1 MRHAFC
7 AEQITNNIMDKKIT
21 RHLSKD
27 PVLESLI
34 GRYPPPAFRK
44 STGLYPDLLRSIVG
58 QQLSGKAAETIH
70 SRFLNL
76 FDDRIPNAN
85 KILAMDMETLRS
97 VGLSRQKASYLQ
109 NVSTFFIKEK
119 IEHSDLHDMDDEA
132 IIALLTQVKGV
143 GRWTVEMILMFSL
156 NRPDVLPLDDL
167 GIRNGMIAQYGLT
180 ETGRALKQ
188 RMVEVA
194 EPWRPYRTYACW
206 YMWRS
211 LE

>member
-1 MRHAFC
+1 
-7 AEQITNNIMDKKIT
+7 MDKKIA

-27 PVLESLI
+27 PILKTLI
-34 GRYPPPAFRK
+34 ENRPVPTFRK
-44 STGLYPDLLRSIVG
+44 SVGLYPDLLRSIVG

-70 SRFLNL
+70 GRFLDL
-76 FDDRIPNAN
+76 FEDGKPHAKKLLKLD
-85 KILAMDMETLRS
+85 LETLRS

-109 NVSTFFIKEK
+109 NVSEFFLKEK
-119 IEHSDLHDMDDEA
+119 IENSHLEEMDDDA
-132 IIALLTQVKGV
+132 IVDYLSQIKGV

-167 GIRNGMIAQYGLT
+167 GIRNGMIAQYRIT
-180 ETGRALKQ
+180 EIGKALKQ
-188 RMVEVA
+188 KMVEIA
-194 EPWRPYRTYACW
+194 EPWRPYRSYASW